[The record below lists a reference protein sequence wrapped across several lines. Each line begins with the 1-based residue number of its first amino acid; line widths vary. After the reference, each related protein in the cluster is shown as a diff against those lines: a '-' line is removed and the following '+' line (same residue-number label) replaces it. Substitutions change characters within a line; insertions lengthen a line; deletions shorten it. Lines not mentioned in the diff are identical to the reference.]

1 MDLGFHGKIV
11 VITGAA
17 AGIGSAVAELFAQE
31 GAKVMIADLDSNRGK
46 EIEKKIQN
54 HSGYAEFYLVNIT
67 QEEEVQKMIHSIIA
81 SHHRIDILINNA
93 GLYAHGDALSFN
105 EEIWEKIVSVNIKG
119 VLWCIKQ
126 VGLQMVKQKR
136 GVIVNVA
143 SEAGLV
149 GIANQI
155 VYNLTKAAV
164 ISITQS
170 CAIDLIPYGIR
181 TNCICP
187 GTTLTPLVEASLA
200 QASDPFSAREKLENS
215 RPIQRLGKPEEIA
228 AAILTLS
235 SEVIGYAHGTIM
247 NVDGGYTIW

>member
-1 MDLGFHGKIV
+1 MDLGFQGKIV
-11 VITGAA
+11 IITGGA
-17 AGIGSAVAELFAQE
+17 AGIGSATAELFAKE
-31 GAKVMIADLDSNRGK
+31 GAKVIIADIDFIKGK
-46 EIEKKIQN
+46 EIEGKIRN
-54 HSGYAEFYLVNIT
+54 RSGNAEFYSVNIT
-67 QEEEVQKMIHSIIA
+67 KEEEVQRMVSTITA
-81 SHHRIDILINNA
+81 SHHQIDVLVNNA
-93 GLYAHGDALSFN
+93 GLYAQGDALSFN
-105 EEIWEKIVSVNIKG
+105 EEIWEKIANVNIKG

-126 VGLQMVKQKR
+126 VGLQMAKQKK

-155 VYNLTKAAV
+155 IYNLTKAAV

-200 QASDPFSAREKLENS
+200 QASNPVLARQKLENS

-228 AAILTLS
+228 AAILSLS
-235 SEVIGYAHGTIM
+235 SEAIGYANGTIM

>member
-1 MDLGFHGKIV
+1 MDFGFREKIII
-11 VITGAA
+11 ITGAA
-17 AGIGSAVAELFAQE
+17 AGIGSATAELFAHE

-54 HSGYAEFYLVNIT
+54 HSGYAEFHPVNIT
-67 QEEEVQKMIHSIIA
+67 REEEVQKMVHSIITL
-81 SHHRIDILINNA
+81 HHQIDVLVNNA

-119 VLWCIKQ
+119 VLWCIKH
-126 VGLQMVKQKR
+126 VGLQMIKQNR

-187 GTTLTPLVEASLA
+187 GTTLTPLVEESLV
-200 QASDPFSAREKLENS
+200 QSSDPLSVRQKLENS

-228 AAILTLS
+228 TAILALS

>member
-17 AGIGSAVAELFAQE
+17 AGIGSAAAELFAQE

-46 EIEKKIQN
+46 EIEKKIQD
-54 HSGYAEFYLVNIT
+54 HSGYAEFHLVNIT
-67 QEEEVQKMIHSIIA
+67 REEEVQKMIHSIIA
-81 SHHRIDILINNA
+81 SHHRIDILVNNA

-149 GIANQI
+149 GIA
-155 VYNLTKAAV
+155 TAV

-187 GTTLTPLVEASLA
+187 GTTLTSLVEASLA
-200 QASDPFSAREKLENS
+200 QASDPFSTREKLENS